1 MVVLFYIPKC
11 NSVIVCNNYCA
22 DIYIYIFCS
31 VAILWLLIINMCVP
45 CSSSNSD
52 FESMF
57 PEAPS
62 TGMMLV
68 TVTQKT
74 QNDMTAWTEQVD
86 QEREELLAKVS

>member
-1 MVVLFYIPKC
+1 MF
-11 NSVIVCNNYCA
+11 
-22 DIYIYIFCS
+22 IYMRVPY
-31 VAILWLLIINMCVP
+31 LL
-45 CSSSNSD
+45 SNSD

-62 TGMMLV
+62 TGLMVV

-86 QEREELLAKVS
+86 KEREELLAKVS